1 MHVLVKKEY
10 SRVLDIELSIIS
22 RTFHSN
28 YLASSHLL
36 VMTFVSTEVRADM
49 NMNLTMLN
57 FRIECRLLNFS

>member
-1 MHVLVKKEY
+1 MHILVKKEY
-10 SRVLDIELSIIS
+10 SCVLDIELSMIS

-28 YLASSHLL
+28 YVASSHLF
-36 VMTFVSTEVRADM
+36 VMTFVTTEVRAHM